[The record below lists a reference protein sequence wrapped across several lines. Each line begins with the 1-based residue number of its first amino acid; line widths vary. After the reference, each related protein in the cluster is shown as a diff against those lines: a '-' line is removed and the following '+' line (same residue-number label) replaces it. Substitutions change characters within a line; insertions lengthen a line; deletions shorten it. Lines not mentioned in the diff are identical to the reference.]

1 MKSSRRPH
9 RRVIERHLARYVVR
23 PSTLILGAVLA
34 GCFCFAATVSA
45 AESVPATTGYAET
58 PLRAFLTGLRSLA
71 GDFEQRVF
79 DETGALLE
87 TSHGQLRMARPR
99 RFAWLYREPF
109 RQTIVSDGQQ
119 LWLYD
124 EDLAQVTVSN
134 VGESLAG
141 SAAQLLGD
149 EDDPAVHYRISP
161 LPPRENLQWLELVPK
176 AASSQYTRIEL
187 GFAGAAL
194 ARMRLADNLGQVT
207 ELRFESLSRNPVLP
221 ADSFDFRVPPGVDVV
236 NATEP

>member
-1 MKSSRRPH
+1 M
-9 RRVIERHLARYVVR
+9 IERFLVRHAGR
-23 PSTLILGAVLA
+23 PSALLRGGLLA
-34 GCFCFAATVSA
+34 GCVWFAAAVSA
-45 AESVPATTGYAET
+45 AELNPAQPVTAEM
-58 PLRAFLTGLRSLA
+58 PLREFLTGLRSLA
-71 GDFEQRVF
+71 GDFEQRVY

-87 TSHGQLRMARPR
+87 TSLGQLRMARPR
-99 RFAWLYREPF
+99 RFSWLYREPF

-124 EDLAQVTVSN
+124 EDLAQVTVST

-187 GFAGAAL
+187 GFAGTTL

-207 ELRFESLSRNPVLP
+207 ELRFESLSRNLALP

>member
-1 MKSSRRPH
+1 
-9 RRVIERHLARYVVR
+9 LA
-23 PSTLILGAVLA
+23 LIPRGLLAVCLW
-34 GCFCFAATVSA
+34 FAAAGFA
-45 AESVPATTGYAET
+45 ADTATATATTATAET
-58 PLRAFLTGLRSLA
+58 PLHAFLTGLRSLA

-149 EDDPAVHYRISP
+149 EEDPAVHYRISP

-176 AASSQYTRIEL
+176 AASSQYTRIEV

-194 ARMRLADNLGQVT
+194 ARMRLADNLGQIT
-207 ELRFESLSRNPVLP
+207 ELRFESLSRNPALP
-221 ADSFDFRVPPGVDVV
+221 ADSFDFRVPAGVDVV